1 MKQLRTEG
9 RGSLPKPL
17 VLIALL
23 CGTFNLTSS
32 AQTQLA
38 TSGITGTSMPE
49 LSSQSQVL
57 LRAAINAGSFPD
69 LRWPDFSD
77 DSKHVEKY
85 YELNGGSLWWVKGME
100 PTTQARQIIAKG
112 A

>member
-1 MKQLRTEG
+1 
-9 RGSLPKPL
+9 
-17 VLIALL
+17 
-23 CGTFNLTSS
+23 
-32 AQTQLA
+32 
-38 TSGITGTSMPE
+38 MPE